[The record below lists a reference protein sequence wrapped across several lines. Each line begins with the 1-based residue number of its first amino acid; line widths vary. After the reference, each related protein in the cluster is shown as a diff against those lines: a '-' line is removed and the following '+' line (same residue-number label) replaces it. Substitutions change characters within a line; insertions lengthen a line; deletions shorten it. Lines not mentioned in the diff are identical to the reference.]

1 MEKKM
6 KSVAFASV
14 LSVFLSLNAFSTLF
28 GQTDGKQKKILIA
41 FFSKTGNTAEV
52 AEAIRKNTGGT
63 MFQIV
68 PETAYPEDY
77 DETVRIARKEVDTKA
92 RPAIKGKIEN
102 FEAYDVVFVG
112 FPSYWATAP
121 MSVFTFLESYD
132 FSGKT
137 IVPFVTHEGSSF
149 GRSISDIASS
159 CPKAKILEGLSIR
172 GSNADSAETRVP
184 EWLKKIGI

>member
-1 MEKKM
+1 M
-6 KSVAFASV
+6 KSVAFALV
-14 LSVFLSLNAFSTLF
+14 LSVFFSLNAFSSLF
-28 GQTDGKQKKILIA
+28 AQTEGKQKKNLIA
-41 FFSKTGNTAEV
+41 FFSKTGNTAKV

-68 PETAYPEDY
+68 PEIAYSEDY
-77 DETVRIARKEVDTKA
+77 DETVKIARNELDTKA
-92 RPAIKGKIEN
+92 RPAIKGKVEN
-102 FEAYDVVFVG
+102 FAAYDVVFVG

-159 CPKAKILEGLSIR
+159 CPKAKILDGLAIR
-172 GSNADSAETRVP
+172 GGDADSAETRVP
-184 EWLKKIGI
+184 EWLKKLEF